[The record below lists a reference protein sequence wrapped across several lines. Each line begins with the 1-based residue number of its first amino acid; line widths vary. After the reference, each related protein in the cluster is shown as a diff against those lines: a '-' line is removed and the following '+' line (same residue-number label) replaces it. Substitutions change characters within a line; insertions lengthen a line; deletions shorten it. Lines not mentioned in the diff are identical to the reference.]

1 MTSQRTFACV
11 FDAYGTIFDVHSAVA
26 RHANSVGDA
35 AAEISDLWR
44 AKQLEYSWVHSLMRR
59 HVDFWELTNRALKYA
74 LAFHK
79 INDDQLRHALLESY
93 LALDAYEDTPIV
105 LRKLRQADIKTAIL
119 SNGSPFMLQHAVKSA
134 GIGGLIDQCLSIEEV
149 RIYKPDAA
157 AYQLALGA
165 LKIQS
170 RNEACFFSSNAWD
183 VAGAHAFGFRAFWV
197 NRSNRP
203 EEYGLHEKV
212 KTLTSLSDAI
222 ELVVA

>member
-1 MTSQRTFACV
+1 MTSQRTVACV

-26 RHANSVGDA
+26 RHAGSVGEA
-35 AAEISDLWR
+35 AAEISALWR

-59 HVDFWELTNRALKYA
+59 HVDFWALTNSALDYA

-79 INDDQLRHALLESY
+79 VNDDRLRDALLQSY
-93 LALDAYEDTPIV
+93 LALDAYEETPVV
-105 LRKLRQADIKTAIL
+105 LRKLRQAHIKTAIL
-119 SNGSPFMLQHAVKSA
+119 SNGSPFMLQHAVESA
-134 GIGGLIDQCLSIEEV
+134 GIGGLLDECLSIEEV
-149 RIYKPDAA
+149 GVYKPDPA
-157 AYQLALGA
+157 AYQIAIAA

-170 RNEACFFSSNAWD
+170 PNEACFFSSNAWD

-203 EEYGLHEKV
+203 EEYGLHKKV

-222 ELVVA
+222 ELVAS

>member
-1 MTSQRTFACV
+1 MTSERTLACV
-11 FDAYGTIFDVHSAVA
+11 FDAYGTVFDVHSAVA

-44 AKQLEYSWVHSLMRR
+44 SKQLEYSWVHSLMRR

-79 INDDQLRHALLESY
+79 INDDQLRHALLQSY
-93 LALDAYEDTPIV
+93 LALDAYEDTPIF

-149 RIYKPDAA
+149 GVYKPDAA
-157 AYQLALGA
+157 AYQLALAA
-165 LKIQS
+165 LKMQS
-170 RNEACFFSSNAWD
+170 PNEACFFSSNAWD

-222 ELVVA
+222 EVVAG